1 MIIKF
6 FKSLMARKKRN
17 EKFKKDF
24 LKKTGVDLNQIDPG
38 GNAKPRIYSETF
50 ITVPLLILSGLL
62 TAENSKSYWSP

>member
-1 MIIKF
+1 LVKEKEEIVWIYLNRGMIIKF

-38 GNAKPRIYSETF
+38 GNAKPRI
-50 ITVPLLILSGLL
+50 
-62 TAENSKSYWSP
+62 

>member
-38 GNAKPRIYSETF
+38 GNAKTRI
-50 ITVPLLILSGLL
+50 
-62 TAENSKSYWSP
+62 

>member
-1 MIIKF
+1 LVKEKEEIAWIYLNRGMIIKF

-38 GNAKPRIYSETF
+38 GNAKPRI
-50 ITVPLLILSGLL
+50 
-62 TAENSKSYWSP
+62 

>member
-1 MIIKF
+1 MVKEKEEIVWIYLNRGMIIKF

-38 GNAKPRIYSETF
+38 GNAKPRI
-50 ITVPLLILSGLL
+50 
-62 TAENSKSYWSP
+62 

>member
-1 MIIKF
+1 MSFLQNPFKSAMRPFFFNRF

-38 GNAKPRIYSETF
+38 GNAKPR
-50 ITVPLLILSGLL
+50 V
-62 TAENSKSYWSP
+62 

>member
-1 MIIKF
+1 MVKEKEEIAWIYLNRGMIIKF

-38 GNAKPRIYSETF
+38 GNTKPRI
-50 ITVPLLILSGLL
+50 
-62 TAENSKSYWSP
+62 

>member
-1 MIIKF
+1 MVKEKEEIAWIYLNRGMIIRF

-38 GNAKPRIYSETF
+38 GNAKPR
-50 ITVPLLILSGLL
+50 V
-62 TAENSKSYWSP
+62 

>member
-1 MIIKF
+1 MVKEKEEIVWIYLNRGMIIKF

-38 GNAKPRIYSETF
+38 GNAKPR
-50 ITVPLLILSGLL
+50 V
-62 TAENSKSYWSP
+62 

>member
-1 MIIKF
+1 LVKEKEEIAWIYLNRGMIIKF

-38 GNAKPRIYSETF
+38 GNAKTRI
-50 ITVPLLILSGLL
+50 
-62 TAENSKSYWSP
+62 

>member
-1 MIIKF
+1 MVKEKEEIAWIYLNRGMIIKF

-38 GNAKPRIYSETF
+38 GNAKPR
-50 ITVPLLILSGLL
+50 V
-62 TAENSKSYWSP
+62 

>member
-1 MIIKF
+1 LVKEKEEIAWIYLNRGMIIKF

-38 GNAKPRIYSETF
+38 GNAKPR
-50 ITVPLLILSGLL
+50 V
-62 TAENSKSYWSP
+62 

>member
-1 MIIKF
+1 MVKEKEEIAWIYLNRGMIIKF

-38 GNAKPRIYSETF
+38 GNAKPRI
-50 ITVPLLILSGLL
+50 
-62 TAENSKSYWSP
+62 